1 MKHSPGNNFK
11 CDKIF
16 KLEIPLINANLVNQ
30 VAGTYFLPEV
40 PELTGKTIVGI
51 IGENVNTLLYND
63 IQGTICFGAA
73 YLSIYNMNNET
84 IFEDFP
90 LPSLYNNDN
99 TTIATGSRKIPPINT
114 KINLRQSY
122 IKFAQG
128 QNFAPGKP
136 RAFSLTF
143 FYNYK

>member
-16 KLEIPLINANLVNQ
+16 KLEIPLVNANLVNQ

-63 IQGTICFGAA
+63 IQGTI
-73 YLSIYNMNNET
+73 
-84 IFEDFP
+84 
-90 LPSLYNNDN
+90 
-99 TTIATGSRKIPPINT
+99 
-114 KINLRQSY
+114 
-122 IKFAQG
+122 
-128 QNFAPGKP
+128 
-136 RAFSLTF
+136 
-143 FYNYK
+143 